1 MLYCQPS
8 KLRLIQANHKMSH
21 QFENLSKPLSM
32 PHSGFLFLQSLF
44 STLTSAPLKP
54 LGGSTIFMTSYVR
67 TFRFWEKNYNTKLD
81 DNIRLQSQLEYHRKK
96 DENGNKNALFYE
108 NLAFSLKKKL
118 AGDIQLGRYGNVKEG
133 DVFILAS
140 SSTSG

>member
-1 MLYCQPS
+1 MLLSQPS
-8 KLRLIQANHKMSH
+8 KMKLVVH